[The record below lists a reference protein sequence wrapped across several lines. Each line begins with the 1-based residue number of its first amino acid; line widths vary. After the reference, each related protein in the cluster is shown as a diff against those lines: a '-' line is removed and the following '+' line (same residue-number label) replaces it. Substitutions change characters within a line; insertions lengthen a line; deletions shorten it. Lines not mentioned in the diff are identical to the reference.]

1 MVELEEATMA
11 TQEAE
16 EGMLREGVELEE
28 EDHPQG
34 MTLDGKRTMIV
45 GTDSKVLE
53 PDLGRPLKSR
63 DMKMNIG
70 QSRESIMII
79 GARLIMGS
87 TTIEN
92 MGSTMARSIQTTT
105 IDQIDLTDLIDLIEG
120 KDPGAQVGTDT
131 MQEMR
136 AQDKKEAEEETGKRE
151 DIVPGKE
158 VRGDSPLV
166 QDEDTAQRPLV
177 MLGLL

>member
-16 EGMLREGVELEE
+16 GVMLREVVELVE

-34 MTLDGKRTMIV
+34 MTKDGKTMIV
-45 GTDSKVLE
+45 GIDSKVLE

-63 DMKMNIG
+63 NMRMNIG
-70 QSRESIMII
+70 QSRESTMII
-79 GARLIMGS
+79 GARIIMGS

-92 MGSTMARSIQTTT
+92 MGSTMARSIQTII
-105 IDQIDLTDLIDLIEG
+105 IDQIDLTDLIDQTEG
-120 KDPGAQVGTDT
+120 KDLGAQVGTDT

-136 AQDKKEAEEETGKRE
+136 AQDKIEAEEETGKRE
-151 DIVPGKE
+151 DMVPGKE
-158 VRGDSPLV
+158 VRGDSTLV
-166 QDEDTAQRPLV
+166 QDEGTAQRPLV

>member
-1 MVELEEATMA
+1 MVELEEAI
-11 TQEAE
+11 QEAGE
-16 EGMLREGVELEE
+16 DMLRGVVELGE

-34 MTLDGKRTMIV
+34 KTQDGKRTMKV

-53 PDLGRPLKSR
+53 PDLGRPHKSKN
-63 DMKMNIG
+63 MKMSIG
-70 QSRESIMII
+70 QSKESIMTI
-79 GARLIMGS
+79 GARIIMGS
-87 TTIEN
+87 TIIEN

-105 IDQIDLTDLIDLIEG
+105 IDQIDLTDLIDQIEE
-120 KDPGAQVGTDT
+120 KDLGAQVGIDT

-136 AQDKKEAEEETGKRE
+136 AQDKIEAEEETDRRE
-151 DIVPGKE
+151 GIAPGKE
-158 VRGDSPLV
+158 ARGDSTLV